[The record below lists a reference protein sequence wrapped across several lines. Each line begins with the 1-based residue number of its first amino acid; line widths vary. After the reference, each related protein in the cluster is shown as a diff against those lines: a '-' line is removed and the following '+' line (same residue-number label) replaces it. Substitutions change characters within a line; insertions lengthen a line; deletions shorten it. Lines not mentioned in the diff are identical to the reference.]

1 MRAIEAL
8 ALATLVRL
16 DPSRQDAAVRARALL
31 AQPNAVPSP
40 RREAVQVLLGDALPP
55 EVVSR
60 AAIIR
65 VSARVS

>member
-1 MRAIEAL
+1 
-8 ALATLVRL
+8 
-16 DPSRQDAAVRARALL
+16 
-31 AQPNAVPSP
+31 
-40 RREAVQVLLGDALPP
+40 VQVLLGDALPP